1 MPFLPLLDQNPRI
14 YLRYPWVTWSLIGLC
29 VFVFLLQAGAEPP
42 AGDAIVYSF
51 GFIPAL
57 LSGEAA
63 LSPDLAVVPA
73 WATAI
78 TALFLHGDLMHLLGN
93 MLFLWVFGD
102 NVEDS
107 LGHTRFLAFYL
118 ACGIAACLAQFALDP
133 ASVVPTIGAS
143 GAISGVLGAYLL
155 LHPQAKV
162 LVPIVFFP
170 VYLPAWLLLIVWL
183 AFQFVG
189 LGRPDDPDGAS
200 IAWLAHIGGFL
211 AGMPLVV
218 LLKRPTV
225 PLFGGLPPPGGL
237 QMREPPRP
245 RPGRQRPPPRR
256 RGPWG

>member
-1 MPFLPLLDQNPRI
+1 VPFLPLLDRNPRV

-29 VFVFLLQAGAEPP
+29 VLVFLLQAEAAPP
-42 AGDAIVYSF
+42 AGDAMVYSF

-57 LSGEAA
+57 LSGAA
-63 LSPDLAVVPA
+63 TLSPDLVVVPA
-73 WATAI
+73 WATTV
-78 TALFLHGDLMHLLGN
+78 TALFLHGDMMHLLGN

-107 LGHTRFLAFYL
+107 LGHLRFLAFYL
-118 ACGIAACLAQFALDP
+118 ACGIVACLAQFALDP
-133 ASVVPTIGAS
+133 ASPVPTIGAS

-189 LGRPDDPDGAS
+189 LGQPQDPGSAS
-200 IAWLAHIGGFL
+200 IAWLAHIGGFA
-211 AGMPLVV
+211 AGLVLVV
-218 LLKRPTV
+218 FLKRPTV
-225 PLFGGLPPPGGL
+225 ALFGGLSPPRGIA
-237 QMREPPRP
+237 MREPP
-245 RPGRQRPPPRR
+245 QRPARDHRRR